1 MSWCLVLK
9 KAMKDFSEPFWNNE
23 PDGGGEWSGR
33 VSKGRPAAAAAEAV
47 GVQEVLITGFAR
59 TRAACKC
66 LAALPGAASDSSG
79 GPMGPTQARA
89 LVPHQFSTSAHH
101 RQAWLADP
109 IVRQERD
116 RPRERVKERKKNGWT
131 EVARIAVSR
140 FLWNRFYFPP
150 TPIPILLT
158 STF

>member
-1 MSWCLVLK
+1 
-9 KAMKDFSEPFWNNE
+9 MKDFSEPFWNNE

-79 GPMGPTQARA
+79 GPMGPTQART
-89 LVPHQFSTSAHH
+89 LVPHQFSTSAQH
-101 RQAWLADP
+101 RQA
-109 IVRQERD
+109 
-116 RPRERVKERKKNGWT
+116 
-131 EVARIAVSR
+131 
-140 FLWNRFYFPP
+140 
-150 TPIPILLT
+150 
-158 STF
+158 

>member
-9 KAMKDFSEPFWNNE
+9 KAMKDFFEPFWNNE

-109 IVRQERD
+109 IVRQEREID
-116 RPRERVKERKKNGWT
+116 REKERKKMVGQ
-131 EVARIAVSR
+131 RSLGSR
-140 FLWNRFYFPP
+140 WADFYEIDFYFPP